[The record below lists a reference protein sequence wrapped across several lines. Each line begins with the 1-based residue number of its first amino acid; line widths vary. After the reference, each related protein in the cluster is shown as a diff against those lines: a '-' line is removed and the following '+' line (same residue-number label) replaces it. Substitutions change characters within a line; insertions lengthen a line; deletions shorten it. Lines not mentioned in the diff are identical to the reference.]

1 MSQAPNELRRNNTS
15 SVPCIRLRV
24 RRTRTGLLR
33 KFIDV
38 TWRGRGMPR
47 GGTSFPADVA
57 PVLATERAMA
67 RREEALGCT
76 LFTESPR
83 TIWRRLRAGA
93 GL

>member
-1 MSQAPNELRRNNTS
+1 MSARPNELRRNNTS

-38 TWRGRGMPR
+38 TWREAGRR
-47 GGTSFPADVA
+47 NGTSFPADVA
-57 PVLATERAMA
+57 PVLATERAM
-67 RREEALGCT
+67 RQRELVLGRG